1 MQTATHPLACA
12 IRRLLLV
19 LATAIAGCGGTS
31 GADGSPIPS
40 TGVPEA
46 AIAARGVTIA
56 DQGAPPPPGYGE
68 DLDPFGT
75 DPGTPPW
82 IPQHPVVPPSPTIAP
97 FVTPPDPFAAPPGI
111 PTAPVAPTSPRP
123 PSTGVP
129 L

>member
-19 LATAIAGCGGTS
+19 LATATAGCGGTTS
-31 GADGSPIPS
+31 ADASPIPS

-56 DQGAPPPPGYGE
+56 DQGAPPLPGYGE
-68 DLDPFGT
+68 DSDPFGS
-75 DPGTPPW
+75 DPGMPP
-82 IPQHPVVPPSPTIAP
+82 HPVAP
-97 FVTPPDPFAAPPGI
+97 IPNVDPFATPPDPFAAPPVVP
-111 PTAPVAPTSPRP
+111 PTPVAPTPPRP